1 MPPNPTGFDPYVLR
15 EPWVKTIQEEKKQ
28 QKHQILKKQMSQEKR
43 WREKGPQDILFL
55 AFKSRKKEK
64 KKKRLKIAA
73 ELPENPNVNGK
84 LDLLWLRSA
93 QTDARLRSRRDGF
106 RECSGTA
113 LQSSICYCSPLLC
126 PKIPARK
133 PGKSG
138 LFLWKSQDRTESSEL
153 VGAAPGMSPPG
164 CWKDANPLQDAR
176 AHSMHF

>member
-55 AFKSRKKEK
+55 AFKSRKKE